1 MGRQV
6 ETCEGRAGGAMQWQ
20 RHCAKEEGGPH
31 VTQIFKCKAIF
42 FCKNNFKLDLKNVE
56 E

>member
-1 MGRQV
+1 MESGRCNAV
-6 ETCEGRAGGAMQWQ
+6 AEALREGRRG
-20 RHCAKEEGGPH
+20 H